1 MAKARIRNEDMA
13 GLALALLA
21 HAVLIGWLAWSRPP
35 PAPPVVDKVM
45 VTLSGEIADQASS
58 TSREAAAAAIA
69 PKLAEEPAPAPEP
82 AALAPPVARVTPL
95 PKAASV
101 SRPAPAPRLAP
112 APQPQPAPK
121 QARATPSRV
130 GNDFLKGVADSR
142 QRPAQRAGGGSR
154 IGDDFLKG
162 VANADNR
169 GKSQTPPGPV
179 ITAQVRSS
187 LGSEVSRQLKPHWQS
202 PDGVDVDK
210 LATTLE
216 WDLNPD
222 GTLAGA
228 PRFVGQTGVNNA
240 NRAQADRHREQA
252 IRAVR
257 LSAPFHLPPQ
267 FYAGWQRLRFTFDWK
282 LN

>member
-1 MAKARIRNEDMA
+1 MASAGIRREDMA
-13 GLALALLA
+13 GLGLAVLA
-21 HAVLIGWLAWSRPP
+21 HALLIGWLAWSRPP

-45 VTLSGEIADQASS
+45 VTISGEIADQASS

-69 PKLAEEPAPAPEP
+69 PKLAENPAPAPEP
-82 AALAPPVARVTPL
+82 AAPAPPVARVTPL
-95 PKAASV
+95 PKAASLPK
-101 SRPAPAPRLAP
+101 PAPAQKLAP

-121 QARATPSRV
+121 PVRTAQSRV
-130 GNDFLKGVADSR
+130 GNDFLKGVTDSR
-142 QRPAQRAGGGSR
+142 PRPAQRAGGGSR
-154 IGDDFLKG
+154 IGDDFLSG
-162 VANADNR
+162 VNGGDNR

-179 ITAQVRSS
+179 ITGQIRSS
-187 LGSEVSRQLKPHWQS
+187 LLAEVSRQLKPHWQS
-202 PDGVDVDK
+202 PVGPDVEL

-222 GTLAGA
+222 GTLAGS
-228 PRFVGQTGVNNA
+228 PRFVGQTGLNST

-252 IRAVR
+252 IRAIR

-267 FYAGWQRLRFTFDWK
+267 FYAGWQRLRFTFNRN